1 MNYETKNKFKITSR
15 GYDWATGNYKEESEQ
30 LLHEFKYFDENCDNK
45 LTTLLEK
52 HVLQEHQY
60 VLSWL

>member
-1 MNYETKNKFKITSR
+1 MKLKINLKSLQEVMIEL
-15 GYDWATGNYKEESEQ
+15 TGNCKEESEQ

-45 LTTLLEK
+45 LTTLPEK

-60 VLSWL
+60 VLS